1 MKYIKLFE
9 QYNLINE
16 KNEPKSEVDHEALY
30 KYLSPVLDKDGKPVS
45 DSESYN
51 KLTPS
56 KGKKLDLSNF
66 IEFKK
71 PTPAQLDKL
80 AETLKKLEIGI
91 YDESW
96 GNMIEH
102 PQGIL
107 ALQKYFVKKGVI
119 TNDQLIK
126 MPDFQSTLKSNIESD
141 PTTWSKENYNKIQA
155 SQKYDGDLSSDIQY
169 LASQK

>member
-9 QYNLINE
+9 QYNLIRE
-16 KNEPKSEVDHEALY
+16 KNEPRSEVDHKALY
-30 KYLSPVLDKDGKPVS
+30 KYLSPVLDKDGRPVA

-51 KLTPS
+51 KLAPL

-66 IEFKK
+66 IVFEK
-71 PTPAQLDKL
+71 PTTDQLDKL
-80 AETLKKLEIGI
+80 PEALKKLEIGI

-96 GNMIEH
+96 ANMIEH
-102 PQGIL
+102 PQDIIT
-107 ALQKYFVKKGVI
+107 LQKYFVKKGVI
-119 TNDQLIK
+119 TNEQLIK

-155 SQKYDGDLSSDIQY
+155 NQKYDGDLSAAIQY
-169 LASQK
+169 LAGQK